1 MNYIFKI
8 IISLASVTI
17 SIPNAS
23 AQDTI
28 CFKNQGLLS
37 AKILEVTK
45 DQISYKHT
53 SDSSGFIYKADKNR
67 IAYIKYRNGMVDT
80 IKAVQQA
87 PVKTPVIEANY
98 IEIHD
103 EKLVYQ
109 GKRLSD
115 HKLKFLIDNCTNQHA
130 KDTLK
135 KEFAIMK
142 MHERNQKVIA
152 PLGLLT
158 GFAVVVATAPILR
171 EPDRFGFDYSPETWR
186 IAFAGIV
193 SGAVIRIASHVFS
206 KISQNKRKRK
216 RNDIA
221 ELYNILN

>member
-8 IISLASVTI
+8 IISLSGLTI
-17 SIPNAS
+17 GIPNIS

-37 AKILEVTK
+37 AKILEVTM

-67 IAYIKYRNGMVDT
+67 ITYIKYRNGMVDT
-80 IKAVQQA
+80 IKALQQA
-87 PVKTPVIEANY
+87 PVKIPAMEAND

-115 HKLKFLIDNCTNQHA
+115 RKLKFLIDNCAGQHA

-135 KEFAIMK
+135 KEFSIMK
-142 MHERNQKVIA
+142 MHERNQKIIA

-158 GFAVVVATAPILR
+158 GFGIVVATAPIVR
-171 EPDRFGFDYSPETWR
+171 DSDRSVLDYSPETWK

-193 SGAVIRIASHVFS
+193 SGAVIRIASHVFF
-206 KISQNKRKRK
+206 KISQNKRYHK

-221 ELYNILN
+221 RLYNILN